1 MHESFSNDQDQVL
14 CYFTDSVYLAF
25 RSCYIDQKVKGEQKV
40 YHPTVRQCFYCKN
53 YSAKSKEI
61 LEKHTKVCASKEG
74 IIYTF
79 ENGKIIS
86 FQDNLNFLGD
96 VPFTV
101 YFDFETT
108 TGDGIF
114 LDPKMFIVSYCQVYS
129 FNPELNLDKIVKFR
143 SFQQS
148 PEEIYDLNHFRRD
161 HIPYFD

>member
-1 MHESFSNDQDQVL
+1 MFL
-14 CYFTDSVYLAF
+14 L
-25 RSCYIDQKVKGEQKV
+25 QKLL
-40 YHPTVRQCFYCKN
+40 
-53 YSAKSKEI
+53 SKEI

-108 TGDGIF
+108 TGDGSF

-129 FNPELNLDKIVKFR
+129 FHPELNLDKIVKFR

-148 PEEIYDLNHFRRD
+148 PEEIYDLNHFR
-161 HIPYFD
+161 